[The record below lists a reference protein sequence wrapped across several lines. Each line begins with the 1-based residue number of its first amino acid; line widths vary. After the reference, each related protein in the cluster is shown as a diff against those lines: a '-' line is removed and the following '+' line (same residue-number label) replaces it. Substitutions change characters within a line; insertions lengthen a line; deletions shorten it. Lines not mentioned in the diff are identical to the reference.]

1 MLGKQVLR
9 QQMVLVQKCDQQ
21 QDLILVGLKL
31 WVTQLEFNKMDFRET
46 ESGEGRGMELAWYH
60 M

>member
-1 MLGKQVLR
+1 
-9 QQMVLVQKCDQQ
+9 MVLVQKCDQQ